1 MAVILE
7 MSFELYILDVCMFPE
22 SPLYSQHGPK
32 IYMARQ
38 ISIGSGLGS
47 GEWRIM

>member
-22 SPLYSQHGPK
+22 SPLYSQHGP
-32 IYMARQ
+32 RC
-38 ISIGSGLGS
+38 
-47 GEWRIM
+47 